1 MQRMAAVRGERCT
14 RQHSREEKKSE
25 KFVTSHFFPSFSL
38 LLFFCCIACILRTH
52 KFLRHGIPNGRRWR
66 ERERTRKRN
75 KRARPTA
82 HTIDL
87 NIIACDSFSLFF
99 TSRRFR
105 LSRHIPPHFCCISFH
120 ISLKVREHTRAF
132 RPRAQLHLGMAI
144 YATRRW

>member
-66 ERERTRKRN
+66 EDPKTEQKSAANSSHNRSEHNCMRFFFVIFHFSSI
-75 KRARPTA
+75 P
-82 HTIDL
+82 
-87 NIIACDSFSLFF
+87 SFSPY
-99 TSRRFR
+99 SPR
-105 LSRHIPPHFCCISFH
+105 ICCISFH